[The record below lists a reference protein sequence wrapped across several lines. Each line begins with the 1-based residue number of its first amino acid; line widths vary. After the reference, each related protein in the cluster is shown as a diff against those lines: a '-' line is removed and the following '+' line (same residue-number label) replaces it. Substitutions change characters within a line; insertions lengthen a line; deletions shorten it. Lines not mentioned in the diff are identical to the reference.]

1 MQHAASCQLPCVR
14 FWPKTFLAKCA
25 NSHSAT
31 TSVIKTIFFTRVSNA
46 NLFVQQLITVHTD
59 RPNVVGQSR
68 SARTNRI
75 LRKWKAGIFLTAEC
89 SGGRVFFAGRS
100 GWHVYLPSKN
110 TGIVDFPAISR
121 GCATS
126 AKVSPTREN
135 KWRADRERQIHT
147 QRTGNYLISIVTLVT
162 PCLLKAS
169 LKTYP
174 IFALLM
180 PFWRLSALEVVR
192 LYALNVFVCTFE
204 QQLSSLLM

>member
-1 MQHAASCQLPCVR
+1 MLPVWISNIFHDPPLYKNLFWSYRDWQARDDSQTYTSKKITISPCSTLRPANCHASGSGRKHFLQNVQIPIPQRLPSSKQ
-14 FWPKTFLAKCA
+14 F
-25 NSHSAT
+25 
-31 TSVIKTIFFTRVSNA
+31 FFTRVSNA
-46 NLFVQQLITVHTD
+46 NLFVQQLIMVHTD

-75 LRKWKAGIFLTAEC
+75 FRKWKAGIFLTAEC

-135 KWRADRERQIHT
+135 KWRADRERDRYI
-147 QRTGNYLISIVTLVT
+147 R
-162 PCLLKAS
+162 K
-169 LKTYP
+169 
-174 IFALLM
+174 
-180 PFWRLSALEVVR
+180 
-192 LYALNVFVCTFE
+192 E
-204 QQLSSLLM
+204 QETILFRS